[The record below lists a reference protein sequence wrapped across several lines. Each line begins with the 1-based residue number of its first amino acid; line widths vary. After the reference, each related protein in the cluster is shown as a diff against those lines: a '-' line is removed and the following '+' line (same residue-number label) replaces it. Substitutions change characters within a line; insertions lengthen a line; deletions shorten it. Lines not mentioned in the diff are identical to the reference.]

1 MCNTCNATDE
11 LKSNMSAIKP
21 EQEVWKLVAIVSTSP
36 ILASQMTRMN
46 LTDLDS
52 SIKSI
57 TGRIEAQKILTLFF
71 GRR

>member
-52 SIKSI
+52 SIKSLI
-57 TGRIEAQKILTLFF
+57 GRIEAQKILTLF